1 MVKYMNHFGDRDMSR
16 KRKAY
21 SAEFKTKVVLEL
33 LSDEQTVAQVASR
46 YEITAKSL
54 TDWKKQ
60 FLANASLAFDVG
72 GATKA
77 YKDEIDALK
86 EENDALAKKLG
97 KTTIERDW
105 LQGKLNSSVS
115 LKNRKEIV
123 ETELKAIAIT
133 RQCEL
138 LEINRST
145 LYYEAKPIKDEDIKI
160 MNRID
165 EIYTEISSTY
175 GYRFMHKQLVQEGY
189 AVGVNKVNRLMN
201 QMGIQAI
208 FPKKRR
214 LISLKHQQ
222 HKIYPY
228 LLREI
233 EIQRANQ
240 VWCGDITYI
249 PIKGGHMYLAAIL
262 DWHSKSVLSWK
273 LSSVMDT
280 ALATDVLK
288 DAISKYGSPN
298 IFNTD
303 QGSQYTSFEHT
314 NMLKQYNIQI
324 SMNGKG
330 RSIDNIA
337 IERFFRTLKY
347 DEIYINEYA
356 SISDLRKGIDRYINF
371 YNFER
376 FHSSLDYDKPMNV
389 YLKGVEQIA

>member
-1 MVKYMNHFGDRDMSR
+1 MLQYMNHFGDKIMSR
-16 KRKAY
+16 KRKTY

-33 LSDEQTVAQVASR
+33 LAGDQTVAQIASK

-60 FLANASLAFDVG
+60 FLSNASLAFDVG
-72 GATKA
+72 GATQA
-77 YKDEIDALK
+77 YKDEIATLRK
-86 EENDALAKKLG
+86 ENDALAKTLG

-105 LQGKLNSSVS
+105 AVGKLRS
-115 LKNRKEIV
+115 LDLSNKKDLV
-123 ETELKAIAIT
+123 DSKLTDLSMAI
-133 RQCEL
+133 QCEL
-138 LEINRST
+138 IELNRST
-145 LYYEAKPIKDEDIKI
+145 LYYEAKPIKNEDIKI

-175 GYRFMHKQLVQEGY
+175 GYRFMHKQLIQEGY

-201 QMGIQAI
+201 RMGIQAI
-208 FPKKRR
+208 FPKKKR
-214 LISLKHQQ
+214 LSSVKHQQ

-228 LLREI
+228 LLGNI
-233 EIQRANQ
+233 DIQKSNQ

-249 PIKGGHMYLAAIL
+249 PIKGGHMYLAAVL
-262 DWHSKSVLSWK
+262 DWHSKSVLAWK

-280 ALATDVLK
+280 ALATDVLQN
-288 DAISKYGSPN
+288 AIAKYGTPD

-314 NMLKQYNIQI
+314 NLLKRNNIQI

-356 SISDLRKGIDRYINF
+356 SISDLRLGIDRYINF

-376 FHSSLDYDKPMNV
+376 FHSSLNYEKPMNV
-389 YLKGVEQIA
+389 YLKGVEKSA

>member
-1 MVKYMNHFGDRDMSR
+1 MNHFGDRDMSR

-33 LSDEQTVAQVASR
+33 LSGEQTVAQVASR

-60 FLANASLAFDVG
+60 FLANASLAFDVS

-97 KTTIERDW
+97 KTTVERDW

-115 LKNRKEIV
+115 LKNRKELV
-123 ETELKAIAIT
+123 QTELKTIAIT

-138 LEINRST
+138 LEMNRST

-165 EIYTEISSTY
+165 AIYTEISSTY

-214 LISLKHQQ
+214 LTSVKHQQ

-228 LLREI
+228 LLRDI

-240 VWCGDITYI
+240 IWCGDITYI

-262 DWHSKSVLSWK
+262 DWHSKSVLAWK

-288 DAISKYGSPN
+288 DAIGKYGTPD

-314 NMLKQYNIQI
+314 NLLKQNNIQI

-356 SISDLRKGIDRYINF
+356 SISDLRKGIERYINF
-371 YNFER
+371 YNFDR

-389 YLKGVEQIA
+389 YLKGVKKIA

>member
-1 MVKYMNHFGDRDMSR
+1 MNHFGDKIMSR
-16 KRKAY
+16 KRKTY

-33 LSDEQTVAQVASR
+33 LAGDQTVAQIASK

-60 FLANASLAFDVG
+60 FLSNASLAFDVG
-72 GATKA
+72 GATQA
-77 YKDEIDALK
+77 YKDEIATLRK
-86 EENDALAKKLG
+86 ENDALAKTLG

-105 LQGKLNSSVS
+105 AVGKLRS
-115 LKNRKEIV
+115 LDLSNKKDLV
-123 ETELKAIAIT
+123 DSKLTDLSMAI
-133 RQCEL
+133 QCEL
-138 LEINRST
+138 IELNRST
-145 LYYEAKPIKDEDIKI
+145 LYYEAKPIKNEDIKI

-175 GYRFMHKQLVQEGY
+175 GYRFMHKQLIQEGY

-201 QMGIQAI
+201 RMGIQAI
-208 FPKKRR
+208 FPKKKR
-214 LISLKHQQ
+214 LSSVKHQQ

-228 LLREI
+228 LLGNI
-233 EIQRANQ
+233 DIQKSNQ

-249 PIKGGHMYLAAIL
+249 PIKGGHMYLAAVL
-262 DWHSKSVLSWK
+262 DWHSKSVLAWK

-280 ALATDVLK
+280 ALATDVLQN
-288 DAISKYGSPN
+288 AIAKYGTPD

-314 NMLKQYNIQI
+314 NLLKRNNIQI

-356 SISDLRKGIDRYINF
+356 SISDLRLGIDRYINF

-376 FHSSLDYDKPMNV
+376 FHSSLNYEKPMNV
-389 YLKGVEQIA
+389 YLKGVEKSA

>member
-1 MVKYMNHFGDRDMSR
+1 MSR
-16 KRKAY
+16 KRRQF

-33 LSDEQTVAQVASR
+33 LSDEMTVAQVASK

-54 TDWKKQ
+54 GDWKKQ
-60 FLANASLAFDVG
+60 FLANASLAFDVA
-72 GATKA
+72 GATQA
-77 YKDEIDALK
+77 YKDEIEELK

-105 LQGKLNSSVS
+105 AVGKLKS
-115 LKNRKEIV
+115 LDLSNKKDLVDSKLSNIPM
-123 ETELKAIAIT
+123 T

-138 LEINRST
+138 IDLNRST
-145 LYYEAKPIKDEDIKI
+145 LYHETKPINEYDIKV
-160 MNRID
+160 MKRLD
-165 EIYTEISSTY
+165 EIYTDISSTY
-175 GYRFMHKQLVQEGY
+175 GYRFMHKQLLQEGFTI
-189 AVGVNKVNRLMN
+189 GVNKVNRLMN

-208 FPKKRR
+208 FPRKRR
-214 LISLKHQQ
+214 LTSVKNKQ

-228 LLREI
+228 LLRDI
-233 EIQRANQ
+233 EINKSNQ
-240 VWCGDITYI
+240 VWSGDITYI
-249 PIKGGHMYLAAIL
+249 PIKGGHMYLAAII

-273 LSSVMDT
+273 LSSMMDT

-288 DAISKYGSPN
+288 DAIAKYGIPD

-314 NMLKQYNIQI
+314 NILKQHNIKI

-347 DEIYINEYA
+347 DEIYINEYS
-356 SISDLRKGIDRYINF
+356 SISELKKGISRYMNF
-371 YNFER
+371 YNHER
-376 FHSSLDYDKPMNV
+376 FHSALNYQKPMNV
-389 YLKGVEQIA
+389 YLEGVEKSA